1 MRPLEDL
8 INEQILS
15 IKFNMYGNLE
25 NNSSKCISGSV
36 CNSRNRNNHTELKE
50 VKL

>member
-8 INEQILS
+8 IREQLIS
-15 IKFNMYGNLE
+15 INFNMHGNLE
-25 NNSSKCISGSV
+25 DSSSKCISGSI